1 MNCRYREAPRHLACA
16 QFFSQCHD
24 RPWPGRCH
32 SPIPTHSASF
42 SVPYYKYNAYTGTM
56 SLRGGV
62 FFQIWFTEELHACKA
77 SISSI
82 SFASAACR
90 ARAANLTQDTWSNTT
105 LQTFP
110 HSNFLSASSYFCSS
124 RQTSSGYHYGNQH
137 NTSILSGTS
146 LALSSPQTSRHK
158 AGALYAVHSELLRHA
173 AADKCPGKA
182 LKGGRVQ

>member
-1 MNCRYREAPRHLACA
+1 MTDLGRAGVILRFPLIQPLSRCRTTSTMLIQVPCLCEVGSSSKYDSQRNCMLAKRQSHQSRLRLQHAGHAQLIWRKTHDPTLLYR
-16 QFFSQCHD
+16 
-24 RPWPGRCH
+24 
-32 SPIPTHSASF
+32 
-42 SVPYYKYNAYTGTM
+42 
-56 SLRGGV
+56 
-62 FFQIWFTEELHACKA
+62 
-77 SISSI
+77 
-82 SFASAACR
+82 
-90 ARAANLTQDTWSNTT
+90 
-105 LQTFP
+105 QTFP